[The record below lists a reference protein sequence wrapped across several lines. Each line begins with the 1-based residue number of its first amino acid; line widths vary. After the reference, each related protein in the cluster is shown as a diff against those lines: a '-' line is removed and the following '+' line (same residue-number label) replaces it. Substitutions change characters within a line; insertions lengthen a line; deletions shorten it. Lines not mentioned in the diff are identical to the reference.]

1 MVAVVVARAAVAAV
15 AVAAM
20 VAAARR
26 CKTRSLRTARL
37 CNGCACIRSCT
48 TWRTPA
54 AGLAVAAEMADSE
67 AAVAVVAKAPAS
79 PVAVAVDLEGSY
91 ARGEPRTIGRSRPS
105 SRCPQGC
112 DDDAPVRL
120 QCSIW
125 PRARACCRR
134 YSFPKL
140 ENAVVHPPAQVESW
154 PDNDAAEDDDM
165 AGSSEEE
172 ETKTRGISRR

>member
-54 AGLAVAAEMADSE
+54 AGLAVAAEMAGSE

-79 PVAVAVDLEGSY
+79 LVAVAVDLEGSY

-134 YSFPKL
+134 SRRSRSRAADRRAPEANERTARPRPSVARAFSLRCRSFPSS
-140 ENAVVHPPAQVESW
+140 PRYYQV
-154 PDNDAAEDDDM
+154 
-165 AGSSEEE
+165 
-172 ETKTRGISRR
+172 

>member
-1 MVAVVVARAAVAAV
+1 M

-54 AGLAVAAEMADSE
+54 AGLAVAAEMAGSE
-67 AAVAVVAKAPAS
+67 AAMAVVAKAPAS
-79 PVAVAVDLEGSY
+79 LVAVAVDLEGSY
-91 ARGEPRTIGRSRPS
+91 ARGEPRTIGRSRLS

-134 YSFPKL
+134 SRRSRSRAADRLPIGGRPRRTNEPPPAPVRRSSLRCGCRSFPSS
-140 ENAVVHPPAQVESW
+140 PRYYQV
-154 PDNDAAEDDDM
+154 
-165 AGSSEEE
+165 
-172 ETKTRGISRR
+172 